1 MRVLGRAT
9 AVAAAVAASVTVA
22 ACGGGTAGG
31 TTNAGGS
38 SAAADKTTLTLYNAQ
53 HEDLMKLMVDGFT
66 KKTGIQVQMRSGEDF
81 ELANQLVQEGSAS
94 PADAF
99 VTENSPAMTLV
110 DSKGLFAKVDAKAL
124 SQVPAKY
131 APSDRDWV
139 GFAARSTVFA
149 YNTKQLQKANLPT
162 SLMDLADPRW
172 KGRIGIS
179 PGGAPFPAILAAP
192 RWKGRIGISP
202 GGADFQAIVSAVLS
216 LKGEAATAQWLKALK
231 DNAKIYQ
238 GNTSVMKAV
247 NAGEIAGGVIYHY
260 YWYKDRAE
268 SGANSKD
275 VELHFFGKQ
284 DPGAFVSVSGAGVLQ
299 SSKHAAQAQQLVE
312 YLTSKAGQKVLAD
325 SPAMEYTVGK
335 DSPANAELKPLA
347 SLQAPVVDAAQLNGP
362 KVVELMQEASLL

>member
-1 MRVLGRAT
+1 MTGSDMRVLGRAA
-9 AVAAAVAASVTVA
+9 AVAVAVAASVTVA

-38 SAAADKTTLTLYNAQ
+38 SAAADKATLTLYNAQ

-172 KGRIGIS
+172 KG
-179 PGGAPFPAILAAP
+179 
-192 RWKGRIGISP
+192 KIGISP

-216 LKGEAATAQWLKALK
+216 LKGEAATAQWLKGLK

-260 YWYKDRAE
+260 YWFKDRAE

-325 SPAMEYTVGK
+325 SPAMGYTVGK